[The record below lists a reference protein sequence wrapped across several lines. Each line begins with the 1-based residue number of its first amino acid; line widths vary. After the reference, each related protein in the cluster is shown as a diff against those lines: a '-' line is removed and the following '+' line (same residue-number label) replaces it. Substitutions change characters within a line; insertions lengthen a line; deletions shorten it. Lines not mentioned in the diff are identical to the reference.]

1 MYLRNDDVDAIVS
14 ALDQLVTRATN
25 LQRAVRGLRA
35 ELVNREARKVS
46 TGITVGG
53 PGVVLRAIEGGNGKG
68 KNE

>member
-53 PGVVLRAIEGGNGKG
+53 PGAVLRAIEGGRGKA
-68 KNE
+68 KKE